1 LDGPYDTF
9 LDLYDSLREVFS
21 DDPGELIR
29 SEQISTDADR
39 IVWDIY
45 ALTHRSRIHETFG
58 GRRKSVDYV
67 PARFRGVWSD
77 YLKRWSTFVDYYVER
92 NQAGNDDF
100 MFPPIE
106 YPDKLLPRG
115 ETRFSFALRVPDP
128 TEEGEFD
135 VLSHDGRGIWAMI
148 ENLPGGRI

>member
-1 LDGPYDTF
+1 MDGPYDTF

-45 ALTHRSRIHETFG
+45 ALTHRSRIQETFG